1 MNSSCH
7 VVLFQSKVKVRTVQ
21 FSIIVNIYINC
32 INMYM
37 FVCTRTV
44 HIYMYVPLRRDTMY
58 TSIVYNAYTSVATDE
73 AG

>member
-1 MNSSCH
+1 
-7 VVLFQSKVKVRTVQ
+7 
-21 FSIIVNIYINC
+21 
-32 INMYM
+32 MYM

-58 TSIVYNAYTSVATDE
+58 TSRVYNAYTSVATDE

>member
-1 MNSSCH
+1 MSMMSCCSISI
-7 VVLFQSKVKVRTVQ
+7 QSQ
-21 FSIIVNIYINC
+21 SQNCEFSIIVNIYINC